1 MAAARR
7 RLCRTEGWLIM
18 NAADNSNIV
27 KTEEDV
33 WHFHGGIKLPG
44 HKQMSTQTPIARVP
58 ASKRYVIPL
67 NQHKGAEGE
76 IIVATGDRVLKGQ
89 MLARPHGLIS
99 AAIHAPVSGT
109 VIEIAEHRFPHP
121 SALPGLCI
129 VIENDFQSEWIE
141 RKPVAGDYINMS
153 SHDLRTII
161 RDAGIVGLGGASF
174 PTAVKQTEVGIDTLI
189 LNGVECEPYI
199 SCDDMLMRERADE
212 IIKGLQIIAHIIR
225 AKTCVVA
232 IEDNKPE
239 AITAVTSAVKHSG
252 SSTIKVQRVPT
263 IYPSGGERQLI
274 KVITGKEVPVNG
286 LPSDIHVL
294 CHNVATSYA
303 IYKAVFEAEPL
314 ISRIVTVT
322 GRGVQSPQN
331 LEVDIGT
338 AIQDCIEFCGGYK
351 KEAQSLI
358 MGGPMM
364 GLTLDTDQLP
374 VIKSTNC
381 LLVSAGIDITLPSSE
396 NHMPCIRCGKCV
408 DVCPAN
414 LLPQQLYWFSGS
426 KHYDRAI
433 EYNLFD
439 CIECGCCA
447 YVCPSQIP
455 LVQYYRHAK
464 SDIWEQER
472 ERKKSDI
479 ARERHER
486 RLERL
491 EKQKQEREA
500 RLKKKR
506 EALSKNKHSRDT
518 EMEKKKA
525 LIADALARVKKKRSK
540 QNIKLRNTE
549 NLTAEQQQ
557 KIKEADARREQMK
570 QQGK

>member
-1 MAAARR
+1 
-7 RLCRTEGWLIM
+7 M
-18 NAADNSNIV
+18 NATDKSNIL

-33 WHFHGGIKLPG
+33 WRFHGGVKLPG
-44 HKQMSTQTPIARVP
+44 HKHMSTTKPITRMP
-58 ASKRYVIPL
+58 ASERYVIPL
-67 NQHKGAEGE
+67 SQHIGANGD
-76 IIVATGDRVLKGQ
+76 IAVAAGDPVLKGQ

-99 AAIHAPVSGT
+99 AAVHSPVSGK
-109 VIEIAEHRFPHP
+109 VVEIAAHRFPHP
-121 SALPGLCI
+121 SAIAGICI
-129 VIENDFQSEWIE
+129 VIENDFKDEWIQ
-141 RKPVAGDYINMS
+141 RDPVGADYINMS
-153 SHDLRTII
+153 SHDLRSII
-161 RDAGIVGLGGASF
+161 RDAGIVGLGGATF
-174 PTAVKQTEVGIDTLI
+174 PTAVKQTEIGIETLI

-199 SCDDMLMRERADE
+199 SCDDMLMREHADG
-212 IIKGLQIIAHIIR
+212 IIKGAKIIAHIIK
-225 AKTCVVA
+225 AKKCVIA
-232 IEDNKPE
+232 IEDDKPE
-239 AITAVTSAVKHSG
+239 ALEAVTSAVHLDG
-252 SSTIKVQRVPT
+252 SKNIKVQTVPT

-274 KVITGKEVPVNG
+274 KLISGKEVPVNG
-286 LPSDIHVL
+286 LPSDIHLL
-294 CHNVATSYA
+294 CQNVATCYA
-303 IYKAVFEAEPL
+303 VYKAVFKAEPL
-314 ISRIVTVT
+314 ISRMVTVT
-322 GRGVQSPQN
+322 GRGVNSPQN

-338 AIQDCIEFCGGYK
+338 SMKACIEYCGGYN
-351 KEAQSLI
+351 EVARTLV

-364 GLTLDTDQLP
+364 GLTLDTDELP

-381 LLVSAGIDITLPSSE
+381 VLITAGIDITLPSSE
-396 NHMPCIRCGKCV
+396 VHLPCIRCSKCV

-414 LLPQQLYWFSGS
+414 LLPQQLYWFAAS
-426 KHYDRAI
+426 KHYDRAV

-479 ARERHER
+479 ARERHEH

-506 EALSKNKHSRDT
+506 DALAKNKSSRDQ
-518 EMEKKKA
+518 EMDKKKA
-525 LIADALARVKKKRSK
+525 LVAEALARVNAKKSNQQVKV
-540 QNIKLRNTE
+540 RNTE

-557 KIKEADARREQMK
+557 KIKQADARRERMN
-570 QQGK
+570 QQEK

>member
-1 MAAARR
+1 MK
-7 RLCRTEGWLIM
+7 TPNG
-18 NAADNSNIV
+18 SNIL
-27 KTEEDV
+27 KSEDDV
-33 WHFHGGIKLPG
+33 WRFHGGIKLPG
-44 HKQMSTQTPIARVP
+44 HKAMSTQRPISRMP
-58 ASKRYVIPL
+58 PSQRYSIPL

-76 IIVATGDRVLKGQ
+76 IIVCVGERVRKGQ
-89 MLARPHGLIS
+89 MLAKPHGLIS
-99 AAIHAPVSGT
+99 AAIHAPVSGQ
-109 VIEIAEHRFPHP
+109 VVEIAAHRFPHP
-121 SALPGLCI
+121 SALPGTCI
-129 VIENDFQSEWIE
+129 VIENDFQNEWIK
-141 RKPVAGDYINMS
+141 RAAVADDYINMS
-153 SHDLRTII
+153 SHDLRAVV

-174 PTAVKQTEVGIDTLI
+174 PTAVKQTEVGVNTLI

-199 SCDDMLMRERADE
+199 SCDDMLMREHADE
-212 IIKGLQIIAHIIR
+212 IIKGTQITAHIIK
-225 AKTCVVA
+225 AKHCIVA

-239 AITAVTSAVKHSG
+239 AIAAVTRAVQQSG
-252 SSTIKVQRVPT
+252 SDNIVVQTVPT

-274 KVITGKEVPVNG
+274 KIITGKEVPVNG
-286 LPSDIHVL
+286 LPSDIDVL
-294 CHNVATSYA
+294 CHNVATCYA
-303 IYKAVFEAEPL
+303 IYKAVYEAEPL

-322 GRGVQSPQN
+322 GRGVNAPQN
-331 LEVDIGT
+331 LEVSIGT
-338 AIQDCIEFCGGYK
+338 PINECIEHCGGYK
-351 KEAQSLI
+351 KEAKALI

-374 VIKSTNC
+374 IIKSSNC
-381 LLVSAGIDITLPSSE
+381 LLISAGVDITLPSSE
-396 NHMPCIRCGKCV
+396 YHMPCIRCGNCV

-414 LLPQQLYWFSGS
+414 LLPQQLYWFAASNQ
-426 KHYDRAI
+426 YDRAV

-447 YVCPSQIP
+447 YVCPSKIP

-472 ERKKSDI
+472 ERKKADI

-491 EKQKQEREA
+491 EKQKQERDA

-506 EALSKNKHSRDT
+506 EALAKNRVQRDT
-518 EMEKKKA
+518 EMDKKKA
-525 LIADALARVKKKRSK
+525 LIAEALARVNEKKSK
-540 QNIKLRNTE
+540 HSIKARNTE
-549 NLTAEQQQ
+549 NLTPEQRR

>member
-1 MAAARR
+1 MQCPGRVDVNT
-7 RLCRTEGWLIM
+7 LDSSSIL
-18 NAADNSNIV
+18 

-33 WHFHGGIKLPG
+33 WRFHGGIKLPG
-44 HKQMSTQTPIARVP
+44 HKDMSTQQPIGRMP
-58 ASKRYVIPL
+58 AGKRYVIPL

-76 IIVATGDRVLKGQ
+76 ILVAAGDRVLKGQ

-99 AAIHAPVSGT
+99 AAIHSPVSGK
-109 VIEIAEHRFPHP
+109 VVEIAEHRFPHP
-121 SALPGLCI
+121 SALPGKCI
-129 VIENDFQSEWIE
+129 VIENDYLDAWVE
-141 RKPVAGDYINMS
+141 RQPVADDYINMS

-174 PTAVKQTEVGIDTLI
+174 PAAVKQTEVGIKTLI

-199 SCDDMLMRERADE
+199 SCDDMLMRERADD
-212 IIKGLQIIAHIIR
+212 IIKGAQIIAHIIN
-225 AKTCVVA
+225 AENCVIA

-239 AITAVTSAVKHSG
+239 AIAAVTRAVQNSD
-252 SSTIKVQRVPT
+252 SNSIKVQTVPT

-274 KVITGKEVPVNG
+274 KLITGEEVPVNG

-303 IYKAVFEAEPL
+303 IYRAVFEAVPL

-322 GRGVQSPQN
+322 GRGVNSPRN

-338 AIQDCIEFCGGYK
+338 AIRDCIEYCGGYR
-351 KEAQSLI
+351 KEARALI

-364 GLTLDTDQLP
+364 GLTLDTDEMP
-374 VIKSTNC
+374 VIKSSNC
-381 LLVSAGIDITLPSSE
+381 LLVSAGIDITLPSSAI
-396 NHMPCIRCGKCV
+396 HMPCIRCGKCV

-414 LLPQQLYWFSGS
+414 LLPQQLYWFAAS
-426 KHYDRAI
+426 KHYDRAV

-506 EALSKNKHSRDT
+506 EALAKNKPSRDT
-518 EMEKKKA
+518 EMDKKKA
-525 LIADALARVKKKRSK
+525 LIAEALARVNEKKSK
-540 QNIKLRNTE
+540 QQTKARNTE
-549 NLTAEQQQ
+549 NLTPEQQQ
-557 KIKEADARREQMK
+557 KIREADARREAMRRERK
-570 QQGK
+570 

>member
-1 MAAARR
+1 
-7 RLCRTEGWLIM
+7 M
-18 NAADNSNIV
+18 NANDNSNIL

-44 HKQMSTQTPIARVP
+44 HKDMSTKQSISRMP
-58 ASKRYVIPL
+58 ASKHYVIPL

-76 IIVATGDRVLKGQ
+76 IVVTAGDRVLKGQ

-99 AAIHAPVSGT
+99 AAIHSPASGK
-109 VIEIAEHRFPHP
+109 VVEIVKHRFPHP
-121 SALPGLCI
+121 SALPGTCI
-129 VIENDFQSEWIE
+129 VIENDYQDEWIE
-141 RKPVAGDYINMS
+141 RKPVADDYVNVS

-174 PTAVKQTEVGIDTLI
+174 PAAVKQTEIGIKTLI

-199 SCDDMLMRERADE
+199 SCDDMLMRERADN
-212 IIKGLQIIAHIIR
+212 IIKGAQIIAHIIR
-225 AKTCVVA
+225 AENCVIA

-239 AITAVTSAVKHSG
+239 AITAITRAVQHSG
-252 SSTIKVQRVPT
+252 SGTIKVQTVPT

-274 KVITGKEVPVNG
+274 KVITGEEVPVNG

-322 GRGVQSPQN
+322 GRGVNSPRN

-338 AIQDCIEFCGGYK
+338 SIHDCIEYCGGYK
-351 KEAQSLI
+351 KEAKALI

-364 GLTLDTDQLP
+364 GLALDTDELP
-374 VIKSTNC
+374 VIKSSNC

-396 NHMPCIRCGKCV
+396 EHMPCIRCGKCV

-414 LLPQQLYWFSGS
+414 LLPQQLYWFAGS
-426 KHYDRAI
+426 KHYDRAV

-472 ERKKSDI
+472 ERKKADI

-506 EALSKNKHSRDT
+506 EALAKNKPSRDT
-518 EMEKKKA
+518 EMDKKKA
-525 LIADALARVKKKRSK
+525 LIAEALARVNEKKLK
-540 QNIKLRNTE
+540 QHTKARNTE
-549 NLTAEQQQ
+549 NLTPEQQQ
-557 KIKEADARREQMK
+557 KIKEADARREAMK
-570 QQGK
+570 RQGK

>member
-1 MAAARR
+1 MDS
-7 RLCRTEGWLIM
+7 
-18 NAADNSNIV
+18 ADSSKIL

-33 WHFHGGIKLPG
+33 WRFHGGIKLPG
-44 HKQMSTQTPIARVP
+44 HKAMSTQTAIARMP
-58 ASKRYVIPL
+58 ARRHYVIAL
-67 NQHKGAEGE
+67 NQHKGSEGE
-76 IIVATGDRVLKGQ
+76 IIVAEGDRVLKGQ

-99 AAIHAPVSGT
+99 AAVHSPVSGK
-109 VIEIAEHRFPHP
+109 VSEIAEHRFPHP
-121 SALPGLCI
+121 SAVAGRCL
-129 VIENDFQSEWIE
+129 VIENDFEDEWIE
-141 RKPVAGDYINMS
+141 RNPVADDYVELS
-153 SHDLRTII
+153 SRDLRSIV

-174 PTAVKQTEVGIDTLI
+174 PAAVKQTEVGIKTLI

-199 SCDDMLMRERADE
+199 SCDDMLMRERADD
-212 IIKGLQIIAHIIR
+212 IVRGAKIIAHIIR
-225 AKTCVVA
+225 AQACIIA
-232 IEDNKPE
+232 IEDDKPE
-239 AITAVTSAVKHSG
+239 AIAAVTRAVHQQG
-252 SSTIKVQRVPT
+252 SEGIKVQSVPT

-274 KVITGKEVPVNG
+274 KIITGEEVPVNG

-303 IYKAVFEAEPL
+303 VYRAVYEGEPL

-322 GRGVQSPQN
+322 GRGVNSPQN

-338 AIQDCIEFCGGYK
+338 SIHDCIEFCGGYK
-351 KEAQSLI
+351 AEAKALI

-364 GLTLDTDQLP
+364 GLTLDTDELP

-381 LLVSAGIDITLPSSE
+381 LLVSAGIDLTLPSSQA
-396 NHMPCIRCGKCV
+396 HMPCIRCGKCV

-414 LLPQQLYWFSGS
+414 LLPQQLYWFAGS
-426 KHYDRAI
+426 KHYDRAV
-433 EYNLFD
+433 EHNLFD

-479 ARERHER
+479 ARERHEQR
-486 RLERL
+486 QRRL

-506 EALSKNKHSRDT
+506 EALAKNKSNRDD
-518 EMEKKKA
+518 EMDRKKA
-525 LIADALARVKKKRSK
+525 LIAEALARVNEKKSK
-540 QNIKLRNTE
+540 QNIKARNTE
-549 NLTAEQQQ
+549 NLTAEQLQ

-570 QQGK
+570 QREQ

>member
-1 MAAARR
+1 
-7 RLCRTEGWLIM
+7 M
-18 NAADNSNIV
+18 NTLDNSRIL

-44 HKQMSTQTPIARVP
+44 HKDMSTQQPIARMPP
-58 ASKRYVIPL
+58 AKRYIMPL

-76 IIVATGDRVLKGQ
+76 ILVAAGDRVLKGQ

-99 AAIHAPVSGT
+99 AAVHSPVSGE
-109 VIEIAEHRFPHP
+109 VVEIAKHRFPHP
-121 SALPGLCI
+121 SALPGTCI
-129 VIENDFQSEWIE
+129 VIENDHQNEWIE
-141 RKPVAGDYINMS
+141 REPVADDYVNMS
-153 SHDLRTII
+153 SHDLRNII
-161 RDAGIVGLGGASF
+161 RDAGIVGLGGAAF
-174 PTAVKQTEVGIDTLI
+174 PAAVKQTEVGIKTLI

-199 SCDDMLMRERADE
+199 SCDDMLMRERADD
-212 IIKGLQIIAHIIR
+212 IIKGAQIIAHIIK
-225 AKTCVVA
+225 AENCVIA

-239 AITAVTSAVKHSG
+239 AITAVTHAVQHSG
-252 SSTIKVQRVPT
+252 SDRIKVQTVPT
-263 IYPSGGERQLI
+263 IYPSGSERQLI
-274 KVITGKEVPVNG
+274 KVITGEEVPVNG

-294 CHNVATSYA
+294 CHNVATGYA
-303 IYKAVFEAEPL
+303 VYRAVYEAEPL
-314 ISRIVTVT
+314 LSRIVTVT
-322 GRGVQSPQN
+322 GRGVNTPRN

-338 AIQDCIEFCGGYK
+338 SIHDCIDYCGGYK
-351 KEAQSLI
+351 KGARALI

-364 GLTLDTDQLP
+364 GLTLDTDELP
-374 VIKSTNC
+374 VIKSSNC
-381 LLVSAGIDITLPSSE
+381 LLVTAGIDITLPSSE
-396 NHMPCIRCGKCV
+396 VHMPCIRCGKCV

-414 LLPQQLYWFSGS
+414 LLPQQLYWFAGS
-426 KHYDRAI
+426 KHYDRAV

-506 EALSKNKHSRDT
+506 EALAKNKPSRDT
-518 EMEKKKA
+518 EMDKKKA
-525 LIADALARVKKKRSK
+525 LIAEALARVNEKKSRQQTKAK
-540 QNIKLRNTE
+540 NTE
-549 NLTAEQQQ
+549 NLTPEQQQ
-557 KIKEADARREQMK
+557 KIREADARREAMK
-570 QQGK
+570 RQGK

>member
-1 MAAARR
+1 
-7 RLCRTEGWLIM
+7 
-18 NAADNSNIV
+18 
-27 KTEEDV
+27 
-33 WHFHGGIKLPG
+33 
-44 HKQMSTQTPIARVP
+44 MSTQSPINKP
-58 ASKRYVIPL
+58 PPSQRYVIPL
-67 NQHKGAEGE
+67 SQHKGAEGE
-76 IIVATGDRVLKGQ
+76 IIVSVGDHVRKGQ
-89 MLARPHGLIS
+89 MLAKPHGLIS
-99 AAIHAPVSGT
+99 AAIHAPVSGQ
-109 VIEIAEHRFPHP
+109 VVEIAPHRFPHP
-121 SALPGLCI
+121 SGLPGTCV
-129 VIENDFQSEWIE
+129 VIANDFKEEWIE
-141 RKPVAGDYINMS
+141 REPIADDYINVS
-153 SHDLRTII
+153 SHDLRAIV

-174 PTAVKQTEVGIDTLI
+174 PTAVKQTEVGVDTLI

-199 SCDDMLMRERADE
+199 SCDDMLMRERADD
-212 IIKGLQIIAHIIR
+212 IIKGAQITAHIIKAR
-225 AKTCVVA
+225 HCVIA

-239 AITAVTSAVKHSG
+239 AIAAVTSAVQRSG
-252 SSTIKVQRVPT
+252 SDNIVVQTVPT

-274 KVITGKEVPVNG
+274 KIITGKEVPVNG
-286 LPSDIHVL
+286 LPSDIDVL
-294 CHNVATSYA
+294 CHNIATCYA
-303 IYKAVFEAEPL
+303 IYKAVYEAEPL

-322 GRGVQSPQN
+322 GRGVNAPQN
-331 LEVDIGT
+331 LEVSIGT
-338 AIQDCIEFCGGYK
+338 PINECIEHCGGYK
-351 KEAQSLI
+351 KEARALI

-374 VIKSTNC
+374 IIKNSNC

-396 NHMPCIRCGKCV
+396 HHMPCIRCGKCV

-414 LLPQQLYWFSGS
+414 LLPQQLYWFTASN
-426 KHYDRAI
+426 HYDRAV

-472 ERKKSDI
+472 ERKKADI

-491 EKQKQEREA
+491 EKQEQEREA

-506 EALSKNKHSRDT
+506 DALAKNKNKAQRET
-518 EMEKKKA
+518 EMDKKKA
-525 LIADALARVKKKRSK
+525 LIAEALARVNEKKSK
-540 QNIKLRNTE
+540 HNIQPRNVD